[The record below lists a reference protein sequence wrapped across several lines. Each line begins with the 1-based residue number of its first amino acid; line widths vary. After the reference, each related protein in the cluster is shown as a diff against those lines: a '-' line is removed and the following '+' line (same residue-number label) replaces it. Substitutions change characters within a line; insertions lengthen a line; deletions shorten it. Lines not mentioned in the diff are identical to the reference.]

1 MRLHTLTRLKGE
13 NTIPHAQYVN
23 FIGVCAATYTR
34 HPKWCIGC
42 KMLQKIKIK
51 KEVQT
56 PRLSKGNIVCVQYNI
71 LKTGVYVHTSECLPN
86 PHRLK
91 ENRATMSFYLGGSNS
106 NSHDILLRHQE
117 NITRGDSKSVKVK
130 TGEKRVKY
138 MKKNEK
144 GPKVSRKRRMLGVSS
159 LKQEQKKSLETNL
172 SFLLRKLFKN
182 AW

>member
-1 MRLHTLTRLKGE
+1 
-13 NTIPHAQYVN
+13 
-23 FIGVCAATYTR
+23 
-34 HPKWCIGC
+34 
-42 KMLQKIKIK
+42 
-51 KEVQT
+51 
-56 PRLSKGNIVCVQYNI
+56 
-71 LKTGVYVHTSECLPN
+71 
-86 PHRLK
+86 
-91 ENRATMSFYLGGSNS
+91 MSFYLGGSNS